1 MEEFEKNKQSAG
13 EKEKLSVSTGGKSKM
28 KVKSQ
33 LMQQH
38 NLFGEIRNAQATLDL
53 AIPRAP
59 LMGVIRDIALI
70 SKANLDGKLEHL
82 FLFMKLLKTFLS
94 TF

>member
-1 MEEFEKNKQSAG
+1 
-13 EKEKLSVSTGGKSKM
+13 M
-28 KVKSQ
+28 KAKSQ
-33 LMQQH
+33 LMHQQK
-38 NLFGEIRNAQATLDL
+38 FYREIKNAQATLNL